1 LDSLLY
7 HSFAYWAS
15 YVVTFKSLNRIVISS
30 YAVIAL
36 GGPSKKGVGGEE
48 IN

>member
-1 LDSLLY
+1 LVSC
-7 HSFAYWAS
+7 
-15 YVVTFKSLNRIVISS
+15 VVTFKSLNHIAISS

-36 GGPSKKGVGGEE
+36 GGPSKKGVKGEE